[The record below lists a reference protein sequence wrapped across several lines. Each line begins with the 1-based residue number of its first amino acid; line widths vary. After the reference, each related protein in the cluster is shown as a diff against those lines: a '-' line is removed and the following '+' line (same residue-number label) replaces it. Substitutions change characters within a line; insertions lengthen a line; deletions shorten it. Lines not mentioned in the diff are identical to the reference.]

1 MLHKTLLFTV
11 VLFIIL
17 LLIVLGINEEETL
30 VPNNLI
36 TSAIGGDVHQQQ
48 ILNI

>member
-1 MLHKTLLFTV
+1 MFHKTLLFTV

-17 LLIVLGINEEETL
+17 LLIILGINEEETL
-30 VPNNLI
+30 NLI
-36 TSAIGGDVHQQQ
+36 TSALSGDVHQQQ